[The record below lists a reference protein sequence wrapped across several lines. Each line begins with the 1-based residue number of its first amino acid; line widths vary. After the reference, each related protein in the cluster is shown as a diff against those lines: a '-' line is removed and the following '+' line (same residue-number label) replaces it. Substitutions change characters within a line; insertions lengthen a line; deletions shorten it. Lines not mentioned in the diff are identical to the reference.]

1 MATKQATRKA
11 AAGNGGSP
19 SAKDYERKRSELRK
33 AELDL
38 IDQIER
44 VAAMRRQLP
53 LVRKTKDYVFREGLP
68 DLAVNSPT
76 SFFETRL
83 SDLFADGKDSLIVDH
98 LMFGDDEDKACRMC
112 SMWADGYNAVAP
124 HVMHKTNFV
133 VVAKAEIGKLRDW
146 ARARG
151 WRNLRLLSSHDNTF
165 NRDFGFEADRDQ
177 LPGISVFRRTGD
189 GIYHFYAQTATIAP
203 DRNRGIDLYTPVWNL
218 FDVLPEGRE
227 DWYPEHFYFS

>member
-1 MATKQATRKA
+1 MGTKQAARKA
-11 AAGNGGSP
+11 TAGNGRRPG
-19 SAKDYERKRSELRK
+19 AKDYDRQRGALRK
-33 AELDL
+33 AEVDL

-44 VAAMRRQLP
+44 VAAMRRELP

-68 DLAVNSPT
+68 DLSINTPT

-83 SDLFADGKDSLIVDH
+83 SDLFAQGKDSLIVDH
-98 LMFGDDEDKACRMC
+98 LMFGDDQDKACKMC

-124 HVMHKTNFV
+124 HLMHKTNFV
-133 VVAKAEIGKLRDW
+133 VVAKAELAKLRDW

-151 WRNLRLLSSHDNTF
+151 WHNLRLLSSHDNTF
-165 NRDFGFEADRDQ
+165 NRDFGFEVEGDQ
-177 LPGISVFRRTGD
+177 VPGISVFRRTGD
-189 GIYHFYAQTATIAP
+189 GIYHFYAQTAEITP
-203 DRNRGIDLYTPVWNL
+203 DRNRGIDLYTPVWQL